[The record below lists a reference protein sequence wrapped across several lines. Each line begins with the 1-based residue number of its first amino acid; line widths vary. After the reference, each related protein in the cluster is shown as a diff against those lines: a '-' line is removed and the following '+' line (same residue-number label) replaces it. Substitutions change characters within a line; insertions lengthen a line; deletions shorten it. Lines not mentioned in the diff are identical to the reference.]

1 MKFKPTAWGNELLES
16 DGFYISYN
24 SDPGMGFSFLQ
35 GDNKSDE
42 TALVKEDDTDNQ
54 FRILNGDFRE
64 EFEAIIECGF
74 EECLALY
81 NKLSGDHDSSW
92 SIHQTSAI

>member
-1 MKFKPTAWGNELLES
+1 MKFKLTERGNELLEG

-24 SDPGMGFSFLQ
+24 SNPGGGISLFQ
-35 GDNKSDE
+35 GDNNSDE
-42 TALVKEDDTDNQ
+42 TALVKEDDPDNK

-64 EFEAIIECGF
+64 QFEAIIECGF
-74 EECLALY
+74 EDCLALY

-92 SIHQTSAI
+92 STHQISAT